1 MPYLVVTVFD
11 DGQTNRIGELIWSEF
26 HVSQWLAASLGVWQ
40 TGERLAAVFSQ
51 AAESVA
57 LACCSCCRLI
67 VVFEAR
73 VAELM
78 KTRKSLIL
86 L

>member
-26 HVSQWLAASLGVWQ
+26 HVSQRLAASLGVRQ
-40 TGERLAAVFSQ
+40 TGERLTAVFSQ
-51 AAESVA
+51 AAENVVF
-57 LACCSCCRLI
+57 ACCCWCLI

-73 VAELM
+73 VAELV
-78 KTRKSLIL
+78 KTRKSLVL